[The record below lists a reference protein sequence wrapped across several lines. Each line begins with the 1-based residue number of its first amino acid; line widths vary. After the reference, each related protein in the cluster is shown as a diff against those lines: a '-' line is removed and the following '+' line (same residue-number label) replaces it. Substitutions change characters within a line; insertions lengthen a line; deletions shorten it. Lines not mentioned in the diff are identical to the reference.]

1 MIIMGC
7 PGAGK
12 STVGVIVAEML
23 EMKYVDFDLNVLEP
37 AWGMKVADK
46 VAIDWYILIFSNINI
61 ILYTINFDHHLC
73 NNFSSVP
80 KSFCLVGGVVYKSFN
95 FLIANF
101 QLTKGLFTS
110 RASPANRAD
119 SILLPLMGA

>member
-1 MIIMGC
+1 MGC

-46 VAIDWYILIFSNINI
+46 VALIDTFSYSTISISTSYHIPLILIITCLITSAVYQN
-61 ILYTINFDHHLC
+61 H
-73 NNFSSVP
+73 SVWW
-80 KSFCLVGGVVYKSFN
+80 GVLFTKV
-95 FLIANF
+95 LTF
-101 QLTKGLFTS
+101 QLPIF
-110 RASPANRAD
+110 N
-119 SILLPLMGA
+119 